1 MSFGTGAG
9 LNLIS
14 LFVLAVGLAGGLRS
28 GLAFGLPAVIVLAG
42 GSASVPGIDD
52 LIQERLGIETMVA
65 NPFANMAVGSRVK
78 PQALSND
85 APAMMISCGL
95 ALRSFD

>member
-1 MSFGTGAG
+1 
-9 LNLIS
+9 
-14 LFVLAVGLAGGLRS
+14 VLEPFKEAMAQQVNRS
-28 GLAFGLPAVIVLAG
+28 IQFFHSASTYSTVDLIVLAG
-42 GSASVPGIDD
+42 GSASVTGVDD
-52 LIQERLGIETMVA
+52 LIQERLGAQTMVA

-85 APAMMISCGL
+85 APAMMIACGL